1 VRSGKLSHTVERG
14 RKVIDVA
21 ELVRV
26 YGEPGRSNGA
36 MSPEELTE
44 MSTLAPGEL
53 TRRTQIEVDLD
64 KEKAKSAA
72 LEVDLRETKDKLKE
86 EMDGSVEERSR
97 LLGLLEDGNKRLQD
111 LRDDREEDRK
121 VMKNLTNALNKP
133 LWKKFLGR

>member
-1 VRSGKLSHTVERG
+1 MRSGKLSHTVERG